1 MDAKI
6 NNKDKALINRR
17 RKHLG
22 NAEVFFYQTPLHI
35 TKSKDVW
42 LFDAEDNKY
51 LDVYNNV
58 AHIGHANQDVIDAIT
73 QQSKTLNTS
82 TRYLHESIVCLAE
95 QLTAT
100 MPEDLNVCYFT
111 CSGSEANDLALQ
123 IARAYSKNQGCII
136 SENAYHG
143 NTTAVFQMSP
153 EDYPLQQR
161 ENWIATLPGP
171 KAYLAEP
178 EVFIDQ
184 AVLTINQ
191 LSSTVGTAAVIF
203 DNVFSSD
210 GIFLPPPGYLR
221 SIYRI
226 VRDAGG
232 LAIAD
237 EVQSGFGRTGKHM
250 WGFAHDD
257 VVPDIVTLGK
267 PMGNGH
273 PISAVVTTRK
283 IADVYNK
290 KQAYFNTFGGNPVAC
305 AAALAVINFIEKNKL
320 VEHAESV
327 GVYFRQVLNSLAKT
341 HKIIHQ
347 IRGGG
352 LFVGVELVS
361 QHPAQ
366 DTSTVVN
373 KLKQLGVLAGITG
386 PENNV
391 IKLRPPMTF
400 QKEHADIVA
409 SKLNQALDS
418 LV

>member
-42 LFDAEDNKY
+42 LFDSEDNKY

-100 MPEDLNVCYFT
+100 MPEGLNVCYFT

-171 KAYLAEP
+171 KAHLRL
-178 EVFIDQ
+178 Q
-184 AVLTINQ
+184 Q
-191 LSSTVGTAAVIF
+191 F
-203 DNVFSSD
+203 DKCFVNN
-210 GIFLPPPGYLR
+210 LKE
-221 SIYRI
+221 
-226 VRDAGG
+226 A
-232 LAIAD
+232 
-237 EVQSGFGRTGKHM
+237 
-250 WGFAHDD
+250 
-257 VVPDIVTLGK
+257 
-267 PMGNGH
+267 
-273 PISAVVTTRK
+273 RK
-283 IADVYNK
+283 
-290 KQAYFNTFGGNPVAC
+290 C
-305 AAALAVINFIEKNKL
+305 
-320 VEHAESV
+320 
-327 GVYFRQVLNSLAKT
+327 R
-341 HKIIHQ
+341 
-347 IRGGG
+347 RC
-352 LFVGVELVS
+352 
-361 QHPAQ
+361 
-366 DTSTVVN
+366 
-373 KLKQLGVLAGITG
+373 
-386 PENNV
+386 
-391 IKLRPPMTF
+391 
-400 QKEHADIVA
+400 
-409 SKLNQALDS
+409 
-418 LV
+418 